1 MYPNK
6 HYVMRDQVRG
16 LIPELMQSDSR
27 GIRRAGRSFAELLF
41 FSAAIAVYLIAL
53 GLSN

>member
-1 MYPNK
+1 MYSHK
-6 HYVMRDQVRG
+6 HYVMHDQVRG
-16 LIPELMQSDSR
+16 LIPELMRTDAR

-41 FSAAIAVYLIAL
+41 FSGAISLYLIAL